1 MKNLITITGVVFICL
16 TATAQTTVLEKMV
29 TINDENIE
37 NVSLNGN
44 ELVFNTS
51 SNLYSYEC
59 GGNLNEDENSDI
71 NDIYNGEA
79 LTGDTIGKSNFN
91 NGTYLLSTPYN
102 EVYPLYITDG
112 VGANPYFT
120 FNYDLLNNEYIIKD
134 FNGDYIIV
142 GYNLYLDLLTDFDYF
157 DNQVIMSSTST
168 AGPFSYGQNGML
180 IYDFSNPIP
189 YFVKAEYDY
198 NGSTWLIE
206 NSITSTTI
214 YNNTIYFS
222 SGNTIYKVINI
233 ITDESANLKTLTCEK
248 VYLVPG
254 GINEFEFDYNDYVYV
269 ANSNGIYSNNS
280 CPFIS
285 LSVEEDNILND
296 VSLYPNPTKSELN
309 FTGLSANTSYQILNI
324 SGKIIQTGITNQ
336 TIDVINLEN
345 GIYFLHLDGY
355 EIQKFIKQ

>member
-1 MKNLITITGVVFICL
+1 LKYVKAKKVQASADLLPVKSNSYDLVFSSEMIEHLPEEIFVNAIAEIKRISKKYVFL
-16 TATAQTTVLEKMV
+16 TFP
-29 TINDENIE
+29 NDENIE

-206 NSITSTTI
+206 NSITSI
-214 YNNTIYFS
+214 CPLKNN
-222 SGNTIYKVINI
+222 
-233 ITDESANLKTLTCEK
+233 
-248 VYLVPG
+248 
-254 GINEFEFDYNDYVYV
+254 
-269 ANSNGIYSNNS
+269 
-280 CPFIS
+280 
-285 LSVEEDNILND
+285 
-296 VSLYPNPTKSELN
+296 
-309 FTGLSANTSYQILNI
+309 Q
-324 SGKIIQTGITNQ
+324 
-336 TIDVINLEN
+336 
-345 GIYFLHLDGY
+345 
-355 EIQKFIKQ
+355 